1 MVFYRKLIFV
11 LFFSIFLSCSDD
23 LYVEPALKI
32 PTINIE
38 INNFEEI
45 NSKDDYVKGTFEFNS
60 RGYDFEDFVQPIKI
74 RGRGNSTWDMPKKSY
89 QFKLEEKHNLF
100 NFPEDKKWLMLANY
114 SDKTML
120 RNALAFELGY
130 LSKLD
135 WTPNYH
141 FAEVVI
147 NGKAKG
153 LYQFT
158 EKVET
163 GDSNRVQIGDE
174 GYLLEVDQLD
184 RIDNDDIAFRTEKKL
199 LFVVKDPDLE
209 SGSSELEKIKSYV
222 IQTENVLYGDEFDD
236 PNNGYSKYIDVD
248 SFVDWYLINEISKN
262 NDAIFFSSV
271 YMNYVQGG
279 KLKMGPI
286 WDFDIAFGNIN
297 YNNNE
302 KIDGFYVKNAPWIE
316 RLFQDKFFVEK
327 VKSRYNYFY
336 NYKNTIIDKS
346 NYYSEQ
352 LAQARFNNENIWNV
366 LGKYVWPNNVTFN
379 SSWSSSP
386 FKEEQNYL
394 NSWTSDRMDWLN
406 IEIKKL

>member
-1 MVFYRKLIFV
+1 MFYRNLIFV

-32 PTINIE
+32 PVIKIE
-38 INNFEEI
+38 TNNLEEI
-45 NSKDDYVKGTFEFNS
+45 SSKEDYVKGTFEFNS
-60 RGYDFEDFVQPIKI
+60 GDYDFEDFVQPIKI

-89 QFKLEEKHNLF
+89 QFKLDEKHNLF

-120 RNALAFELGY
+120 RNTLAFELGY

-163 GDSNRVQIGDE
+163 GDDNRVKIRDE
-174 GYLLEVDQLD
+174 GFLLEVDQLS
-184 RIDNDDIAFRTEKKL
+184 RIDYDDISFWTEKKL

-222 IQTENVLYGDEFDD
+222 IQTENVLYSEEFDD
-236 PNNGYSKYIDVD
+236 PFNGYSKYIDVD

-316 RLFQDKFFVEK
+316 RLFQDEFFVEK

-336 NYKNTIIDKS
+336 SNKNTIIDKS

-394 NSWTSDRMDWLN
+394 NSWISDRMDWLN
-406 IEIKKL
+406 VEIKKL

>member
-1 MVFYRKLIFV
+1 MFYRNLIFV

-60 RGYDFEDFVQPIKI
+60 RDYDFEDFVQPIKI

-163 GDSNRVQIGDE
+163 GDYNRVKIGDE
-174 GYLLEVDQLD
+174 GFLLEVDQLS
-184 RIDNDDIAFRTEKKL
+184 RIDFDDISFWTEKNL

-222 IQTENVLYGDEFDD
+222 IQTENVLYSDEFDD
-236 PNNGYSKYIDVD
+236 PFNGYSKYIDVD

-336 NYKNTIIDKS
+336 NNKNTIIDKS

-352 LAQARFNNENIWNV
+352 LSQARFNNENIWNV

-394 NSWTSDRMDWLN
+394 NSWISDRMDWLN

>member
-1 MVFYRKLIFV
+1 MFYRNLIFV

-60 RGYDFEDFVQPIKI
+60 RDYGFEDFVQPIKI

-100 NFPEDKKWLMLANY
+100 NFPKDKKWLMLANY

-163 GDSNRVQIGDE
+163 GDDNRVKIGDE
-174 GYLLEVDQLD
+174 GFLLEVDQLS
-184 RIDNDDIAFRTEKKL
+184 RIDYDDISFWTEKKL

-209 SGSSELEKIKSYV
+209 SGSSELKKIKSYV
-222 IQTENVLYGDEFDD
+222 IQTENVLYSKEFDD
-236 PNNGYSKYIDVD
+236 PFNGYSKYIDVD

-316 RLFQDKFFVEK
+316 RLFQDKSFVEK

-336 NYKNTIIDKS
+336 SNKNIIIDKL

-352 LAQARFNNENIWNV
+352 LAQARFNNENIWKI

-394 NSWTSDRMDWLN
+394 NSWISDRMDWLN
-406 IEIKKL
+406 VEIKKL

>member
-1 MVFYRKLIFV
+1 MFYRNLIFV

-32 PTINIE
+32 PIINIE
-38 INNFEEI
+38 INNLEEI
-45 NSKDDYVKGTFEFNS
+45 SSKEDYVKGTFEFS
-60 RGYDFEDFVQPIKI
+60 SGDYDFEDFVQPIKI

-89 QFKLEEKHNLF
+89 QFKLDEKHNLF

-130 LSKLD
+130 LSILD

-141 FAEVVI
+141 FAEVII

-163 GDSNRVQIGDE
+163 GDDNRVKIGDE
-174 GYLLEVDQLD
+174 GFLLEVDQLD
-184 RIDNDDIAFRTEKKL
+184 RIDKDDIYFTTKKQL
-199 LFVVKDPDLE
+199 LFVVKDPNLKW
-209 SGSSELEKIKSYV
+209 GSIELEEVKSY
-222 IQTENVLYGDEFDD
+222 IINTENVLYSDKFDD
-236 PNNGYSKYIDVD
+236 PINGYSKYIDVD
-248 SFVDWYLINEISKN
+248 SFVDWYIINEISKN

-271 YMNYVQGG
+271 YMNYVSGG

-302 KIDGFYVKNAPWIE
+302 KIDGFYIRNALWIE

-336 NYKNTIIDKS
+336 NNKSTIMDKS
-346 NYYSEQ
+346 NFYSNQ
-352 LAQARFNNENIWNV
+352 LAQARERNESIWKI
-366 LGKYVWPNNVTFN
+366 LGKYVWPNNVYFN
-379 SSWSSSP
+379 S
-386 FKEEQNYL
+386 FYEEQNYL
-394 NSWTSDRMDWLN
+394 NNWISNRMDWLYV
-406 IEIKKL
+406 EINKL

>member
-1 MVFYRKLIFV
+1 MFFRNLIFV
-11 LFFSIFLSCSDD
+11 LFFSIFLSCSDE
-23 LYVEPALKI
+23 LYVAPALKI
-32 PTINIE
+32 PTVNIE

-45 NSKDDYVKGTFEFNS
+45 SSKEDYLKGTFEFNS
-60 RGYDFEDFVQPIKI
+60 WDYDFEDFVQPIKI
-74 RGRGNSTWDMPKKSY
+74 RGRGNSTWNMPKKSY

-100 NFPEDKKWLMLANY
+100 NFPKDKKWLMLANY

-141 FAEVVI
+141 FAEVII

-163 GDSNRVQIGDE
+163 GDDNRVKIGDE
-174 GYLLEVDQLD
+174 GFLLEVDQLS
-184 RIDNDDIAFRTEKKL
+184 RIDYDDIAFWTEKKL

-222 IQTENVLYGDEFDD
+222 IQTENVLYSEEFDD
-236 PNNGYSKYIDVD
+236 PFNGYSKYIDVD

-271 YMNYVQGG
+271 YMNYVSGG

-302 KIDGFYVKNAPWIE
+302 KIDGFYVRNAPWIE

-336 NYKNTIIDKS
+336 NNKNTIIDKS
-346 NYYSEQ
+346 NYYSQQ
-352 LAQARFNNENIWNV
+352 LALARLNNENIWKT

-394 NSWTSDRMDWLN
+394 NSWISDRMDWLN
-406 IEIKKL
+406 VEINKL

>member
-1 MVFYRKLIFV
+1 
-11 LFFSIFLSCSDD
+11 
-23 LYVEPALKI
+23 
-32 PTINIE
+32 
-38 INNFEEI
+38 
-45 NSKDDYVKGTFEFNS
+45 
-60 RGYDFEDFVQPIKI
+60 
-74 RGRGNSTWDMPKKSY
+74 MPKKSY

-163 GDSNRVQIGDE
+163 GDYNRVKIGDE
-174 GYLLEVDQLD
+174 GFLLEVDQLS
-184 RIDNDDIAFRTEKKL
+184 RIDFDDISFWTEKKL

-236 PNNGYSKYIDVD
+236 PNTGYSKYIDID

-336 NYKNTIIDKS
+336 NNKNTIIDKS
-346 NYYSEQ
+346 NHCSEL

-394 NSWTSDRMDWLN
+394 NSWISDRMDWLN
-406 IEIKKL
+406 VEIKKL

>member
-1 MVFYRKLIFV
+1 MFYRNLIFV

-32 PTINIE
+32 PIINIE
-38 INNFEEI
+38 INNLEEI
-45 NSKDDYVKGTFEFNS
+45 SSKEDYVKGTFEFS
-60 RGYDFEDFVQPIKI
+60 SGDYDFEDFVQPIKI

-89 QFKLEEKHNLF
+89 QFKLDEKHNLF

-130 LSKLD
+130 LSILD

-141 FAEVVI
+141 FAEVII

-163 GDSNRVQIGDE
+163 GDDNRVKIGDE
-174 GYLLEVDQLD
+174 GFLLEVDQLD
-184 RIDNDDIAFRTEKKL
+184 RIDKDDISFTTKKQL
-199 LFVVKDPDLE
+199 LFVVKDPNLKW
-209 SGSSELEKIKSYV
+209 GSIELEEVKSY
-222 IQTENVLYGDEFDD
+222 IINTENVLYSDKFDD
-236 PNNGYSKYIDVD
+236 PINGYSKYIDVD
-248 SFVDWYLINEISKN
+248 SFVDWYIINEISKN

-271 YMNYVQGG
+271 YMNYVSGG

-302 KIDGFYVKNAPWIE
+302 KIDGFYIRNALWIE

-336 NYKNTIIDKS
+336 NNKSTIMDKS
-346 NYYSEQ
+346 NFYSNQ
-352 LAQARFNNENIWNV
+352 LAQARERNESIWKI
-366 LGKYVWPNNVTFN
+366 LGKYVWPNNVYFN
-379 SSWSSSP
+379 S
-386 FKEEQNYL
+386 FYEEQNYL
-394 NSWTSDRMDWLN
+394 NNWISNRMDWLYV
-406 IEIKKL
+406 EINKL